1 MNAPL
6 LSVKN
11 LEKKFD
17 IRKGVIP
24 RAVGHVHAVQ
34 DVSFTLN
41 SHEVLGI
48 VGESGSGKTT
58 IGRSILRLTEP
69 SGGQIVFDGQD
80 VTKFTAKQLRKYR
93 RSAQIVFQDPYGA
106 LNPTMTIEEI
116 LAEPLIVQGIA
127 KSREERRERVAAL
140 LNMVGLTTDYMTRK
154 PTALSGGQRQRIV
167 IARALAVAPKLVV
180 ADEPVSALDV
190 SVQAQ
195 IIALLRDLKQ
205 RLGLSM
211 IFISH
216 NLAVVEYFADRI
228 AVVYLGKIME
238 IGTAAE
244 VCGAPKHPY
253 TIALLSAVLDP
264 YRADKGGRITLKG
277 DLPDPADPPSGCV
290 FRTRCPYA
298 IEECAMRVPEM
309 RDAST
314 THAHACIRDID
325 DLRQNKS

>member
-24 RAVGHVHAVQ
+24 RTVGHVHAVQ

-69 SGGQIVFDGQD
+69 SGGEIVFNGED
-80 VTKFTAKQLRKYR
+80 VTKFTARQLREYR

-127 KSREERRERVAAL
+127 KSREERRDRVAAL

-195 IIALLRDLKQ
+195 IIALLRDLKD

-309 RDAST
+309 RDASA

-325 DLRQNKS
+325 DLRSK

>member
-1 MNAPL
+1 MNSPL
-6 LSVKN
+6 LDVKN
-11 LEKKFD
+11 LQKRFD
-17 IRKGVIP
+17 IRRGLIP
-24 RAVGHVHAVQ
+24 RAVGHIHAVQ
-34 DVSFTLN
+34 DVSFSLS

-58 IGRSILRLTEP
+58 IGRSVLRLTEP
-69 SGGQIVFDGQD
+69 SDGEIIFNGKD
-80 VTKFTAKQLRKYR
+80 VTKFSGSELRQYR
-93 RSAQIVFQDPYGA
+93 RSAQIIFQDPYAA

-116 LAEPLIVQGIA
+116 LSEPLIVQNLI
-127 KSREERRERVAAL
+127 KDRQKRKERVAEL
-140 LNMVGLTTDYMTRK
+140 LDMVGLSADYMTRL
-154 PTALSGGQRQRIV
+154 PNELSGGQRQRVV
-167 IARALAVAPKLVV
+167 IARALAVEPQFVV

-216 NLAVVEYFADRI
+216 NLAVVEYLADRI
-228 AVVYLGKIME
+228 AVVYLGRIME

-244 VCGAPKHPY
+244 VCGSPKHPY

-264 YRADKGGRITLKG
+264 DTSNRRQRIILQG
-277 DLPDPADPPSGCV
+277 DLPDPANPPSGCV

-298 IEECAMRVPEM
+298 IADCATKVPEM
-309 RDAST
+309 RSVSA
-314 THAHACIRDID
+314 THARACIRDD
-325 DLRQNKS
+325 VG

>member
-1 MNAPL
+1 MSSPL
-6 LSVKN
+6 LDVKN
-11 LEKKFD
+11 LQKRFD
-17 IRKGVIP
+17 IRRGLIP

-34 DVSFTLN
+34 DVSFSLS

-58 IGRSILRLTEP
+58 IGRSVLRLTEP
-69 SGGQIVFDGQD
+69 SDGEIIFNGKD
-80 VTKFTAKQLRKYR
+80 VTKFSGSELRQYR
-93 RSAQIVFQDPYGA
+93 RNAQIIFQDPYAA

-116 LAEPLIVQGIA
+116 LSEPLIVQNLI
-127 KSREERRERVAAL
+127 KDRQKRKERVAEL
-140 LNMVGLTTDYMTRK
+140 LDMVGLSADYMTRL
-154 PTALSGGQRQRIV
+154 PNELSGGQRQRVV
-167 IARALAVAPKLVV
+167 IARALAVEPQFVV

-195 IIALLRDLKQ
+195 IIALLKDLKQ

-216 NLAVVEYFADRI
+216 NLAVVEYLADRI
-228 AVVYLGKIME
+228 AVVYLGRIME

-244 VCGAPKHPY
+244 VCGSPKHPY

-264 YRADKGGRITLKG
+264 DTTNRRQRVILQG
-277 DLPDPADPPSGCV
+277 DLPDPANPPSGCV

-298 IEECAMRVPEM
+298 IADCATKVPEM
-309 RDAST
+309 RSVSA
-314 THAHACIRDID
+314 THARACIRDD
-325 DLRQNKS
+325 VG

>member
-1 MNAPL
+1 MNSPL
-6 LSVKN
+6 LDVKN
-11 LEKKFD
+11 LQKRFD
-17 IRKGVIP
+17 IRRGLIP

-34 DVSFTLN
+34 DVSFSLR

-58 IGRSILRLTEP
+58 IGRSVLRLTEP
-69 SGGQIVFDGQD
+69 SDGEIIFNGKD
-80 VTKFTAKQLRKYR
+80 VTKFSGSELRQYR
-93 RSAQIVFQDPYGA
+93 RSAQIIFQDPYAA

-116 LAEPLIVQGIA
+116 LSEPLIVQNLI
-127 KSREERRERVAAL
+127 KDRQKRKERVAEL
-140 LNMVGLTTDYMTRK
+140 LDMVGLSAEYMTRL
-154 PTALSGGQRQRIV
+154 PNELSGGQRQRVV
-167 IARALAVAPKLVV
+167 IARALAVEPQFVV

-195 IIALLRDLKQ
+195 IIALLKDLKQ

-216 NLAVVEYFADRI
+216 NLAVVEYLADRI
-228 AVVYLGKIME
+228 AVVYLGRIME

-244 VCGAPKHPY
+244 VCNAPKHPY

-264 YRADKGGRITLKG
+264 GTSTRRQRVILQG
-277 DLPDPADPPSGCV
+277 DLPDPANPPSGCV

-298 IEECAMRVPEM
+298 IADCAIGVPEM
-309 RDAST
+309 RSVSS
-314 THAHACIRDID
+314 THARACIRDD
-325 DLRQNKS
+325 VG

>member
-6 LSVKN
+6 LAVRN
-11 LEKKFD
+11 LEKRFD

-24 RAVGHVHAVQ
+24 RTVGHVHAVQ

-69 SGGQIVFDGQD
+69 SGGEIVFNGQD
-80 VTKFTAKQLRKYR
+80 VMKFSARELRAYR
-93 RSAQIVFQDPYGA
+93 RAAQIIFQDPYGA
-106 LNPTMTIEEI
+106 LNPTMTIEDI
-116 LAEPLIVQGIA
+116 LAEPLIVQGLVKGRA
-127 KSREERRERVAAL
+127 QRRERVAGL
-140 LNMVGLTTDYMTRK
+140 LNMVGLTTEFMTRK
-154 PTALSGGQRQRIV
+154 PSELSGGQRQRIV
-167 IARALAVAPKLVV
+167 IARALGVAPQFVV

-195 IIALLRDLKQ
+195 IISLLGDLKR

-216 NLAVVEYFADRI
+216 NLAIVEYFADRI

-244 VCGAPKHPY
+244 VCGSPKHPY

-264 YRADKGGRITLKG
+264 YRSVKTARVILKG

-298 IEECAMRVPEM
+298 TEECAGRVPEM
-309 RDAST
+309 REASS
-314 THAHACIRDID
+314 THLHACIRNVDE
-325 DLRQNKS
+325 LQQKS